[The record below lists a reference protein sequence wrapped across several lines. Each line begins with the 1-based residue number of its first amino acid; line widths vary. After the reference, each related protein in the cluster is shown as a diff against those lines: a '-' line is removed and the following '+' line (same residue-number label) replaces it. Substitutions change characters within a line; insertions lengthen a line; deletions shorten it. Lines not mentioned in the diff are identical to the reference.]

1 MHILV
6 QLTGADKDGRNAR
19 KGLNGLSE
27 KTILEDAAAKLG
39 IKKSISSR
47 AMKRRAYKFV
57 GDRIYTNESNHE
69 V

>member
-1 MHILV
+1 MDK
-6 QLTGADKDGRNAR
+6 LTGADKDGRNAR
-19 KGLNGLSE
+19 KGLDGLS
-27 KTILEDAAAKLG
+27 KKIILEDTAAKLG
-39 IKKSISSR
+39 IKNDISSR

>member
-1 MHILV
+1 MDK
-6 QLTGADKDGRNAR
+6 LTGADKDGRNAR
-19 KGLNGLSE
+19 KGLDGLSE
-27 KTILEDAAAKLG
+27 KIILEDAAAKLG
-39 IKKSISSR
+39 IKKDISSR

>member
-1 MHILV
+1 MDKLI
-6 QLTGADKDGRNAR
+6 GADKGGRNAR
-19 KGLNGLSE
+19 KGLDGLS
-27 KTILEDAAAKLG
+27 KKIILEDAAAKLG
-39 IKKSISSR
+39 IEKDISSE